1 MATIAPD
8 QLYLKFHGR
17 ILDSLG
23 IQMYQS
29 PVAAVAELIANAW
42 DADAKAV
49 EVQLPERLDGT
60 PELVVKDNGI
70 GMTFDECQ
78 NFYLNVGRNRRADGT
93 SRTAGGRPVLGRKG
107 IGKFAG
113 FGIADVMRVETVSGE
128 TGERTVFEL
137 DISELRSDEYVG
149 VTPKP
154 VRMIERQMADAAR
167 IPDQG
172 TAIRLRRL
180 KLQQVRNPEP
190 FARSMARRFNLA
202 AQADDFAVTV
212 NDVALPEDVEPF
224 PVQFDFPT
232 DYEPGEA
239 PNGLTVVNGWGR
251 ETLPDGHRIEWR
263 MRFSDTPIGAE
274 EFRGVSVFCGV
285 KIAQNPF
292 FFNLSGGLGG
302 QHGQQYLTGKVIADY
317 LDRLGQ
323 DVITTERARINWE
336 EQDAAVLLA
345 WGQERL
351 KELLVIWKER
361 RAQDKL
367 DRLDARVEPF
377 SQRLDKLPPSERK
390 VIRAALVR
398 IAQVEAIDDTQYAGL
413 AQAVLTAWEGGR
425 LRGLIDDIS
434 RMDELGEGALVQ
446 LLAEAHV
453 IGALHMAEIVD
464 ARVGI
469 IRGLERRI
477 GARELE
483 NAVRDYIALNPWLI
497 GPKWETF
504 RKEIS
509 LNNFVQEALEEAGIA
524 RDEDWR
530 GRMDLVLRS
539 GDQLLVLEFMR
550 PGLTVDR
557 DHLGRFRH
565 YMQVLQT
572 RLIANSELS
581 VRQVTGLLVADSL
594 HKRPD
599 ILLEI
604 ASLRRDDMYCQEWPS
619 LLSEA
624 KAKWQEFMTAVADGA
639 PDDPRVQALRSDAVA
654 PASGVTDTNLT
665 GVSERQS

>member
-1 MATIAPD
+1 M
-8 QLYLKFHGR
+8 
-17 ILDSLG
+17 
-23 IQMYQS
+23 
-29 PVAAVAELIANAW
+29 
-42 DADAKAV
+42 
-49 EVQLPERLDGT
+49 
-60 PELVVKDNGI
+60 
-70 GMTFDECQ
+70 
-78 NFYLNVGRNRRADGT
+78 
-93 SRTAGGRPVLGRKG
+93 
-107 IGKFAG
+107 
-113 FGIADVMRVETVSGE
+113 
-128 TGERTVFEL
+128 
-137 DISELRSDEYVG
+137 
-149 VTPKP
+149 
-154 VRMIERQMADAAR
+154 
-167 IPDQG
+167 
-172 TAIRLRRL
+172 
-180 KLQQVRNPEP
+180 
-190 FARSMARRFNLA
+190 
-202 AQADDFAVTV
+202 
-212 NDVALPEDVEPF
+212 
-224 PVQFDFPT
+224 
-232 DYEPGEA
+232 
-239 PNGLTVVNGWGR
+239 
-251 ETLPDGHRIEWR
+251 
-263 MRFSDTPIGAE
+263 
-274 EFRGVSVFCGV
+274 
-285 KIAQNPF
+285 
-292 FFNLSGGLGG
+292 GG

-367 DRLDARVEPF
+367 ERLDARVEPF
-377 SQRLDKLPPSERK
+377 SQRLERLPASERK
-390 VIRAALVR
+390 VIRTALVR

-434 RMDELGEGALVQ
+434 RMDQLGEGALIQ

-483 NAVRDYIALNPWLI
+483 NAVRDYIADNPWLI

-509 LNNFVQEALEEAGIA
+509 LNNFVQDALEETGIT

-565 YMQVLQT
+565 YIQVLQT

-624 KAKWQEFMTAVADGA
+624 KAKWQEFMTAVAEGA
-639 PDDPRVQALRSDAVA
+639 PDDPRVQALRTNAIVA
-654 PASGVTDTNLT
+654 PGVADETVLDDIGEQANE
-665 GVSERQS
+665 GVITAQPLPTKSE